1 MRIGVLINEF
11 TTLAHTQTTAAI
23 MHRAALGGHHVHVF
37 GVAELSVSASG
48 RIEASTRMCDPS
60 RPNVADQIRHLSQA
74 ESDATG
80 LESLDLI
87 LIRTNPARDDRG
99 WAHTTALQ
107 LLAQVR
113 DAGTAV
119 INDPDGLREAGS
131 KLFLSQLPGWTV
143 PRTIITADPA
153 RLEFF
158 VREAPGPTVLKPV
171 HGTRGEE
178 VFKLRPES
186 ENLGAILG
194 VLVRKG
200 FVVAQ
205 DFVPAAVKGDVRV
218 IVLDG
223 DVLEIDGRCA
233 AVHRVPKKRD
243 FRSNLHAGGRAEPG
257 TVTSEMRAAVQAI
270 GEILVG
276 KGIRL
281 AGLDFLGGVICEAN
295 VFSTGGFVHAERFF
309 DRPFLDHTIETL
321 LGSRP
326 D

>member
-11 TTLAHTQTTAAI
+11 LTLVPSQTTAAI
-23 MHRAALGGHHVHVF
+23 MHRAAHAGHDVRVF
-37 GVAELSVSASG
+37 GVADLSVGVGG
-48 RIEASTRMCDPS
+48 RVEARARACDPS
-60 RPNVADQIRHLSQA
+60 KSDVANQVRHLKQVEA
-74 ESDATG
+74 DTIG
-80 LESLDLI
+80 LDSLDLI

-99 WAHTTALQ
+99 WAHSSALQ

-113 DAGTAV
+113 DGGTAV
-119 INDPDGLREAGS
+119 VNDPDGLREAGS
-131 KLFLSQLPGWTV
+131 KLFLSQLPAWTK
-143 PRTIITADPA
+143 PRMIITADPA
-153 RLEFF
+153 RLELF

-194 VLVRKG
+194 VLARKG

-205 DFVPAAVKGDVRV
+205 DFVPAAVNGDVRV

-223 DVLEIDGRCA
+223 EVLELDGRCA
-233 AVHRVPKKRD
+233 AVRRVPGKSE
-243 FRSNLHAGGRAEPG
+243 FRSNIHAGGRAEPG
-257 TVTSEMRAAVQAI
+257 EVTKEMRDAVLAI
-270 GEILVG
+270 GEVLMN

-321 LGSRP
+321 LG
-326 D
+326 